1 MEFSLKVFVT
11 AALQGSANL
20 PPPSPPPPLPA
31 TLNWISRRKWKDG
44 FVRDTFSVLWFL
56 IYLSWM
62 HHRFSELILARK
74 KIEICTKLKFISE
87 LFCFQCLD
95 EKAWKEVRFSAISLL
110 FRDRCQFNR
119 RTAAYIYN
127 CLFLNS
133 NQRARHFLWSAWIAK
148 TRYSL
153 CRGRIVASRCS
164 ERVSGRYLFLSVY
177 IKAW

>member
-1 MEFSLKVFVT
+1 
-11 AALQGSANL
+11 
-20 PPPSPPPPLPA
+20 
-31 TLNWISRRKWKDG
+31 
-44 FVRDTFSVLWFL
+44 
-56 IYLSWM
+56 M

-87 LFCFQCLD
+87 LSCFQCLD

-110 FRDRCQFNR
+110 FRDRCQFNL
-119 RTAAYIYN
+119 RTAAYISN

-133 NQRARHFLWSAWIAK
+133 NQRAQHLLWSAWIAK

-153 CRGRIVASRCS
+153 CQGRIVASRCS

-177 IKAW
+177 IKAWQDSTSRSLLSASLLPVLRWIGLEAMETTGQSWDGN

>member
-31 TLNWISRRKWKDG
+31 TLNWISRRKWKDR

-110 FRDRCQFNR
+110 FRDRCQFNL
-119 RTAAYIYN
+119 RTAAYISN

-133 NQRARHFLWSAWIAK
+133 NQRAGHFLWSAWIAK

-164 ERVSGRYLFLSVY
+164 ERVSECLH
-177 IKAW
+177 